1 MKRERTEN
9 RLFNAHTGAV
19 AGLVLG
25 IVLGSLLLN
34 LAGAGTPGRLFEGMS
49 SAATSAT
56 VLTRS

>member
-1 MKRERTEN
+1 MRSERTEN

-34 LAGAGTPGRLFEGMS
+34 LAGADTPARLFDGIS
-49 SAATSAT
+49 SAATPTT
-56 VLTRS
+56 VLARS

>member
-1 MKRERTEN
+1 MKIERTEN

-34 LAGAGTPGRLFEGMS
+34 LAGTATPDRVFDYIS

-56 VLTRS
+56 VLTGS

>member
-1 MKRERTEN
+1 MKIERTEN
-9 RLFNAHTGAV
+9 LLFNAHTGAV

-34 LAGAGTPGRLFEGMS
+34 LAGTGAPDRLFDYMS

-56 VLTRS
+56 ALTRS

>member
-34 LAGAGTPGRLFEGMS
+34 LADTGAPGQLFDNIS